1 MPCCS
6 FAERCA
12 LRQAVGMQASLDV
25 WKSFY
30 CEGAYH
36 RCERHKL
43 ATSGLEVPARLLPNG
58 RLLEGPEAMIAAAA
72 RAK

>member
-1 MPCCS
+1 MACCT
-6 FAERCA
+6 FAEHCA
-12 LRQAVGMQASLDV
+12 LRQAVGMKAALDV

-30 CEGAYH
+30 CEGAFQ

-58 RLLEGPEAMIAAAA
+58 RLLEGPEAMIVAAAKA
-72 RAK
+72 R